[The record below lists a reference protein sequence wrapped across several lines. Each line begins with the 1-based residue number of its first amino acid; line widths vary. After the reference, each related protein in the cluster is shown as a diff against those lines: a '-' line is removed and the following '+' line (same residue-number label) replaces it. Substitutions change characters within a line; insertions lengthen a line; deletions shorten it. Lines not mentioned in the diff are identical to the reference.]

1 LGHAKV
7 QAVPGASDQG
17 GEVAAACRATT
28 AATLRALGDPLTEFK
43 ALGLQSRIPAVSVQ
57 MGDHVAILLRWE
69 PELVAGLR
77 DRGAKVYD
85 LPAALDPYLATID
98 SQPDSA
104 VAQTCRQVRLLY
116 LDPAGDRAREALF
129 LRRLA
134 RGRGVSRGGALR

>member
-1 LGHAKV
+1 
-7 QAVPGASDQG
+7 
-17 GEVAAACRATT
+17 
-28 AATLRALGDPLTEFK
+28 
-43 ALGLQSRIPAVSVQ
+43 